1 MLQEYSIADILS
13 SSDYIPYFV
22 GTFEDTQDPDIE
34 WEHRHSFYSL
44 VWFTEG
50 SGFYVVDFQEYEI
63 KPQRIFIVSTKQVH
77 NWDYSE
83 NSKGYILMTDVALG
97 LALDINC
104 PFPFVDV
111 SEPYIST
118 LGSSFNHLIHEFELK
133 DDLSTGNIKAG
144 IQYVYS
150 LVRRI
155 ASLKNIK
162 PVPHSP
168 LMEQLKSIAFE
179 NNTKPLPV
187 ESYAENL
194 HISMEELNAVCKAST
209 GISVKQYLLD
219 LKITEAKRMLLF
231 GKLNINE
238 IAFRL
243 GFEDSSYFSRIFK
256 KKTDL
261 SPSDFLE
268 KYRKQR

>member
-13 SSDYIPYFV
+13 SSGYIPYFV

-50 SGFYVVDFQEYEI
+50 RGFYVVDFQEYEI
-63 KPQRIFIVSTKQVH
+63 KPQRLFVVNTKQVH

-83 NSKGYILMTDVALG
+83 SSKGYILMSDAVLG
-97 LALDINC
+97 LELDINC
-104 PFPFVDV
+104 PFPFIDMPELYV
-111 SEPYIST
+111 PT
-118 LGSSFNHLIHEFELK
+118 LENGCKNLINEFEIK
-133 DDLSTGNIKAG
+133 DNLSTGNIRIG
-144 IQYVYS
+144 IQYIYS
-150 LVRRI
+150 IVRRI
-155 ASLKNIK
+155 ALLNDIK
-162 PVPHSP
+162 PIPHSP
-168 LMEQLKSIAFE
+168 IIEQLKSAALQ
-179 NNTKPLPV
+179 NNGKLLSV
-187 ESYAENL
+187 EAYAENL
-194 HISMEELNAVCKAST
+194 HVSAEELNDICKVST
-209 GISVKQYLLD
+209 GISAKQYLLD

-231 GKLNINE
+231 SKFNINE
-238 IAFRL
+238 VAFQL